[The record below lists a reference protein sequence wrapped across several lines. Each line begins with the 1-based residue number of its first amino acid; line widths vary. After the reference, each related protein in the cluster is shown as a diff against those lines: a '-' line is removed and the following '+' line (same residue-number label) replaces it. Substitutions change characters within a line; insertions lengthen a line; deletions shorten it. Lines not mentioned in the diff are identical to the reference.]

1 MTTTTQPTRAKTT
14 ATKGVPMD
22 SLRKTALVAGL
33 LYVITFVSIPT
44 LVLYGPVLSDPNYIV
59 GPGPDTPVIIGGILE
74 VIVALAGVGTAVVLY
89 PVVKRQNE
97 AAALGFVG
105 SRTLEGAAI
114 VAGVVSLLSLVT
126 LRQSGAGAGALPTGQ
141 ALAAS
146 YNWFFLLGQS
156 LMPVVNALLLGLVAL
171 SVPPGTPNSSC
182 GGIHR
187 SGPAARLRHRGVVRP
202 VGPDIC
208 SVRTPCHPDRA
219 LGVLAGRLPDREGF
233 QALPNHRAHDRF
245 KHPVRL
251 TSDAT

>member
-1 MTTTTQPTRAKTT
+1 MTTTTRPTRAKTT

-126 LRQSGAGAGALPTGQ
+126 LRQAGAGAGALATGQ

-156 LMPVVNALLLGLVAL
+156 LMPVVNALLLGSLLYRSRLVPRILPLVGLIGAPILLASDIAVLFGLWDRISAPSGLLAL
-171 SVPPGTPNSSC
+171 PIALWEFS
-182 GGIHR
+182 
-187 SGPAARLRHRGVVRP
+187 
-202 VGPDIC
+202 
-208 SVRTPCHPDRA
+208 
-219 LGVLAGRLPDREGF
+219 LGVYLIVKGFKPSPITAGMTAINKQPTL
-233 QALPNHRAHDRF
+233 
-245 KHPVRL
+245 
-251 TSDAT
+251 

>member
-114 VAGVVSLLSLVT
+114 VAGVVSLLSLVS
-126 LRQSGAGAGALPTGQ
+126 LRQARAGAGALATGQ

-156 LMPVVNALLLGLVAL
+156 LMPVVNALLLGSLLYRSRLVPRILPLVGLIGAPILLASDIAVLFGLWDRISAPSGLLAL
-171 SVPPGTPNSSC
+171 PIALWEFS
-182 GGIHR
+182 
-187 SGPAARLRHRGVVRP
+187 
-202 VGPDIC
+202 
-208 SVRTPCHPDRA
+208 
-219 LGVLAGRLPDREGF
+219 LGVYLIVKGF
-233 QALPNHRAHDRF
+233 KPSPITAA
-245 KHPVRL
+245 
-251 TSDAT
+251 